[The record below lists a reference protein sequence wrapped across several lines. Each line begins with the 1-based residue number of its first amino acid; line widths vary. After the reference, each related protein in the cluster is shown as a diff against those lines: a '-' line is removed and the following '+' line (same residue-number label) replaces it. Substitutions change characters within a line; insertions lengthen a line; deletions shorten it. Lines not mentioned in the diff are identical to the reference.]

1 MSFADPAARPVVQPG
16 QALCALAD
24 IADPGGRGFVVERD
38 GEKQEIFV
46 VRRGASVFGYANDCP
61 HVGTPLDWQPDVFL
75 NVDKTLIQCSTHGAL
90 FRIAD
95 GVCVEGPCRGDRLR
109 AVRVTL
115 VDGMVVLAA

>member
-1 MSFADPAARPVVQPG
+1 MSFADPAARPVMRAG

-38 GEKQEIFV
+38 GEKQEIFI
-46 VRRGASVFGYANDCP
+46 VRRGQSVFGYVNDCP

-95 GVCVEGPCRGDRLR
+95 GVCVEGPCRGDRLK
-109 AVRVTL
+109 AVHVKL
-115 VDGMVVLAA
+115 VDGMVVLVA